1 LVNRMTESEL
11 AHLRD
16 LEKHLSSRIV
26 GQDEALGV
34 ISRAIRRGRVGLKD
48 PHRPSGAFLFMGPS
62 GVGKTETARVIAEKV
77 FGDSSALI
85 RIDMSEFQERFSG
98 SRLVGAP
105 PGYVGYDDGGQ
116 LTEKIRR
123 RPYSVVLFDEVE
135 KAHSDLFNML
145 LQVMDYGCMTD
156 SYGRH
161 VDFSNTIL
169 IMTSNLAS
177 KELQGAG
184 QHGFS
189 MESDDE
195 RARRQRDIIMDGV
208 RRFFSPEFINRLDE
222 IVVFNQLG
230 RSEIDGIVDIQ
241 FEEVGKRLA
250 EFGLDLVLTSSAR
263 DLIAEN
269 GFDPSSGA
277 RHLRRTIQ
285 RLVEDP
291 LTEAILQGDFTR
303 GDHIVAER
311 ADDHLLFLK
320 ARDDSIDREALTATG
335 RTTN

>member
-1 LVNRMTESEL
+1 
-11 AHLRD
+11 
-16 LEKHLSSRIV
+16 
-26 GQDEALGV
+26 
-34 ISRAIRRGRVGLKD
+34 
-48 PHRPSGAFLFMGPS
+48 
-62 GVGKTETARVIAEKV
+62 
-77 FGDSSALI
+77 
-85 RIDMSEFQERFSG
+85 
-98 SRLVGAP
+98 VGAP

-177 KELQGAG
+177 KELQGVG
-184 QHGFS
+184 HPGFS
-189 MESDDE
+189 NESDTD
-195 RARRQRDIIMDGV
+195 RNRRQRDLMMDGV

-230 RSEIDGIVDIQ
+230 REEIDGIVGIQ
-241 FEEVGKRLA
+241 FEEVRSRLL
-250 EFGLDLVLTSSAR
+250 EFGIDLVLSPSAR
-263 DLIAEN
+263 ELMAEF

-291 LTEAILQGDFTR
+291 LTEALLQGEFTR

-320 ARDDSIDREALTATG
+320 ARDGMTDREALTATG
-335 RTTN
+335 RTSN